1 MAHSISNNWHFPIMI
16 IASFIVFFLV
26 IRIAV
31 GRQTFL
37 KKKYLILL
45 LAIIIVI
52 SGMLFGKHGSN
63 WGLKWWIYYPIPML
77 LNVFLPPIV
86 LKMNFKRTSLYL
98 ILSFLSAPLIHVFFS
113 LCFGW
118 DEYMP
123 FWKIQ

>member
-1 MAHSISNNWHFPIMI
+1 MAQGISTNWHFPIMI
-16 IASFIVFFLV
+16 FASFIVFFLV

-31 GRQTFL
+31 GKQMFFE
-37 KKKYLILL
+37 KKYSIIL

-52 SGMLFGKHGSN
+52 LGMLFGKYGAN
-63 WGLKWWIYYPIPML
+63 WGFKWWIYYTIPML

-86 LKMNFKRTSLYL
+86 LKMNFKRTLRYL
-98 ILSFLSAPLIHVFFS
+98 VLSFLSAPLIHVFFS

-123 FWKIQ
+123 FWKI